1 VEEFSVIGKIISH
14 YQVIE
19 KLGAGGMGVVY
30 KTRDTHLER
39 LVALKLL
46 PPEKVAD
53 VERKRRFVREAKC
66 ASAINHPN
74 IVTIYD
80 IDSDAGVGFIAMEY
94 VEGRTLTQLIPP
106 SGLRADQA
114 LKYAAQVAGALAAA
128 HSAGI
133 IHRDLKPANVMVTN
147 EGLVKVLDFGLA
159 KLSEPPPGERESAA
173 TAQDLTAGDAVVGTA
188 PYMSPEQIER
198 RELDTRSDIFSFGAL
213 LYEML
218 TGCKAFQRES
228 GIATMA
234 AILHEEPRPVGEIAR
249 DVPSEVERI
258 IGRCLQKNPQDRI
271 HHTLD
276 LKLTLEDLGRS
287 LSSQGRGTSF
297 ASIAVLPFINMNRD
311 EENEFL
317 SDGITEDIIN
327 ALMGVEGLHVAARS
341 SVFQFK
347 GKAPGVREVGQK
359 LNVDAVLEGSVRRAG
374 ERLRVT
380 AQLVKTAD
388 GFQLWSERYDRVMRD
403 MFDIQDEISQAIVD
417 KLKVRLAGEKGAPLV
432 KRYSVDPEAYNLY
445 LKGRHHWNKR
455 TVAGY
460 RKSVEHFQEACA
472 KDPEF
477 ALPYVGL
484 ADAYITS
491 AFWGSLNPR
500 EAIPKVEGLLKKA
513 LEIDEALAEGHA
525 SLGFL
530 CGAFLWDW
538 RKAESAFERS
548 IRLNPNY
555 APARLWNACFSL
567 APTGRLEEAAR
578 EAERSIELE
587 PLVPI
592 NYGGSSTVALWRRQY
607 DLALAV
613 ARKVSELE
621 PDFGLGLCCMAQVL
635 CQEGSYEEAVATM
648 QHACRILA
656 PGGLWGP
663 GLLGYCYA
671 RWGRQEEARRVLA
684 DLETLRERSYAQ
696 AVALAAVHAGLG
708 EKDRALDWLER
719 AFEEHC
725 GGLGWAR
732 YDPVWDSLREEPRF
746 QALLSKMNL
755 AG

>member
-1 VEEFSVIGKIISH
+1 MIGKILSH
-14 YQVIE
+14 YRIIE

-39 LVALKLL
+39 LAALKLL

-53 VERKRRFVREAKC
+53 VERKRRFAREARC

-80 IDSDAGVGFIAMEY
+80 IDQDAGVDFIAMEY
-94 VEGRTLTQLIPP
+94 VEGRTLSQLIPP
-106 SGLRADQA
+106 GGLRTDQA
-114 LKYAAQVAGALAAA
+114 LKYAAQVAAALAAA

-147 EGLVKVLDFGLA
+147 DGLVKVLDFGLA
-159 KLSEPPPGERESAA
+159 KLSEPPSGDLKSTA

-188 PYMSPEQIER
+188 PYMSPEQIEH
-198 RELDTRSDIFSFGAL
+198 REIDNRSDIFSFGAL

-218 TGCKAFQRES
+218 TGRRAFQRES
-228 GIATMA
+228 GIATLM
-234 AILHEEPRPVGEIAR
+234 AILREEPQPVNEIMR
-249 DVPSEVERI
+249 DVPSEVIRI

-276 LKLTLEDLGRS
+276 LRLTLEELSRS
-287 LSSQGRGTSF
+287 LSSPGRGASF
-297 ASIAVLPFINMNRD
+297 ASIAVLPFINMSRD
-311 EENEFL
+311 EDNEFL
-317 SDGITEDIIN
+317 SDGITEDIIS

-347 GKAPGVREVGQK
+347 GKAPGVREVGQR

-403 MFDIQDEISQAIVD
+403 MFDIQDEISRAIVD
-417 KLKVRLAGEKGAPLV
+417 KLKVRLTGAKGAPLV

-455 TVAGY
+455 TVAGS

-484 ADAYITS
+484 ADAYMTS
-491 AFWGSLNPR
+491 AWWGSIDPR

-513 LEIDEALAEGHA
+513 LEIDAALAEAHA

-530 CGAFLWDW
+530 YGAFLWDW
-538 RKAESAFERS
+538 RKAESAFEHS

-555 APARLWNACFSL
+555 APAHLWSASFSL

-578 EAERSIELE
+578 EAEHSIELE

-592 NYGGSSTVALWRRQY
+592 NYGGLITMSLWRRQY
-607 DLALAV
+607 DLAQAV
-613 ARKVSELE
+613 TLKVMELE
-621 PDFGLGLCCMAQVL
+621 PDFGLGLCGMALIL
-635 CQEGSYEEAVATM
+635 CQRGEYEKAVAAM
-648 QHACRILA
+648 LHACRLQA
-656 PGGLWGP
+656 PGGFWGP

-671 RWGRQEEARRVLA
+671 RWGRQEEARKVLS

-696 AVALAAVHAGLG
+696 ATALASVHAGLG
-708 EKDRALDWLER
+708 EKDRALEWLEQ
-719 AFEEHC
+719 AFEEQC
-725 GGLGWAR
+725 GGLAWVR
-732 YDPVWDSLREEPRF
+732 FDPVWTGLREEPRF
-746 QALLSKMNL
+746 RALLGKMNL

>member
-1 VEEFSVIGKIISH
+1 MIGKTLGH
-14 YQVIE
+14 YQILE
-19 KLGAGGMGVVY
+19 KLGQGGMGVVY

-53 VERKRRFVREAKC
+53 VERKRRFAREAKC
-66 ASAINHPN
+66 ASALNHPN

-80 IDSDAGVGFIAMEY
+80 IDSDAGVDFIAMEY

-106 SGLRADQA
+106 GGMRTDQA

-133 IHRDLKPANVMVTN
+133 IHRDLKPANVMVTDD
-147 EGLVKVLDFGLA
+147 GLVKVLDFGLA
-159 KLSEPPPGERESAA
+159 KLSEPPPGELENTA

-198 RELDTRSDIFSFGAL
+198 RELDNRSDIFSFGAL
-213 LYEML
+213 FYEML
-218 TGCKAFQRES
+218 TGRKAFQRES
-228 GIATMA
+228 GTATLV
-234 AILHEEPRPVGEIAR
+234 AILREEPRPLSEIAR

-271 HHTLD
+271 HLTLD

-287 LSSQGRGTSF
+287 LSSPGRRTSF
-297 ASIAVLPFINMNRD
+297 ASIAVLPFINMSRD

-317 SDGITEDIIN
+317 SDGITEDIIS
-327 ALMGVEGLHVAARS
+327 ALMGVEGLRVAARS

-347 GKAPGVREVGQK
+347 GKAPVVREVGQR

-380 AQLVKTAD
+380 AEPVKTAD

-403 MFDIQDEISQAIVD
+403 IFDIQDEISQAIVD
-417 KLKVRLAGEKGAPLV
+417 KLKVRLVGEKGAPLV

-460 RKSVEHFQEACA
+460 RKSVEHFQEATA

-484 ADAYITS
+484 ADAYL
-491 AFWGSLNPR
+491 ANAWWGSLNPCI
-500 EAIPKVEGLLKKA
+500 AIPKVERLLEQA
-513 LEIDEALAEGHA
+513 LEINPALAEAHA
-525 SLGFL
+525 SLGYL
-530 CGAFLWDW
+530 SGALLWDW
-538 RKAESAFERS
+538 SKAESAFARS
-548 IRLNPNY
+548 ITLNPNY
-555 APARLWNACFSL
+555 APAHLWNAAFSL
-567 APTGRLEEAAR
+567 TPRGRLEDSAR

-592 NYGGSSTVALWRRQY
+592 NYAGSMLVMLWRRQY
-607 DLALAV
+607 DLALAM
-613 ARKVSELE
+613 ARKLVELE
-621 PDFGLGLCCMAQVL
+621 PDFGAGLCWMAEVL
-635 CQEGSYEEAVATM
+635 CEEGCYEEAVATIKR
-648 QHACRILA
+648 ACPTQA
-656 PGGLWGP
+656 PGGFWGP

-696 AVALAAVHAGLG
+696 AIALAAVHAGLG
-708 EKDRALDWLER
+708 QKDRALDWLDQ

-725 GGLGWAR
+725 GGLAWAR
-732 YDPVWDSLREEPRF
+732 YDPVWDNLREEPRF
-746 QALLSKMNL
+746 QALLRKINL